1 MIWNKEKAKEFE
13 SEVIATLDGKKFIDL
28 PFYRYLYSP
37 EEEINCLKEF
47 QNFGKILK
55 NKGYNSE
62 IIYMSEIMIQA
73 LKNLGFLEESLLKM
87 EEQSFLEIEENLE
100 NVLTDEVVKILS
112 EILIEKPGSYCAIIL
127 RIGSI
132 FPFIHVSSLLSKLE
146 GYIKCTLIIPY
157 PGNKEGEML
166 DYEGDNIRNY
176 YRGKCF

>member
-1 MIWNKEKAKEFE
+1 MIWSKEKEKEFE
-13 SEVIATLDGKKFIDL
+13 LEVIATLNGKKFIDL

-37 EEEINCLKEF
+37 EEELNCIKEF
-47 QNFGKILK
+47 ENFGKILK
-55 NKGYNSE
+55 NKGYDTE
-62 IIYMSEIMIQA
+62 TIYMSEILVQS
-73 LKNLGFLEESLLKM
+73 LKNLGFLEESILSM
-87 EEQSFLEIEENLE
+87 EEQSFFEIEENLE
-100 NVLTDEVVKILS
+100 SVLTDEVVKILS
-112 EILIEKPGSYCAIIL
+112 EILKDKDGSFCAIIL